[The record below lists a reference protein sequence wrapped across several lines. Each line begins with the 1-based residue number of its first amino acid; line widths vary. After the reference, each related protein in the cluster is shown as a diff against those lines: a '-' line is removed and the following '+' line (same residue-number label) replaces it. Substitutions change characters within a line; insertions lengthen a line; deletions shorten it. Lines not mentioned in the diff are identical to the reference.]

1 MLSRASVWTM
11 KVGCS
16 CDSSS
21 VTKVYLSLHGYSLVE
36 LVLVI
41 CYRAV
46 VNSCALNDLWETAC
60 NWLFVRSFVSL
71 LFLFCCPAWMIA
83 WTRAWTG
90 VFLVKH
96 EFMPFQIEL
105 RKVNWPGLFLS
116 VTLCHICYV
125 SSVYL
130 KGLRISLD
138 GVECVPANIVIRC
151 WVASSL

>member
-46 VNSCALNDLWETAC
+46 VNSCALNDLWGNCVQLTFC
-60 NWLFVRSFVSL
+60 PQFCKSTFFVLLSGMNDSMNTRLNWCVSGK
-71 LFLFCCPAWMIA
+71 A
-83 WTRAWTG
+83 R
-90 VFLVKH
+90 
-96 EFMPFQIEL
+96 
-105 RKVNWPGLFLS
+105 
-116 VTLCHICYV
+116 
-125 SSVYL
+125 VYA
-130 KGLRISLD
+130 IPD
-138 GVECVPANIVIRC
+138 
-151 WVASSL
+151 